1 MNKVFFSLII
11 CFLVFQALS
20 VVPEWDLSKA
30 GEDLLGTNSEITIE
44 VNHRRFLSVDMIM
57 KKKLTKENGSIKI
70 KNLLNIAGTEKEVP
84 FDQVESYYNLFS
96 TYIVCPKG
104 KYHPYNFN
112 TKEEV
117 IPKDFVGENWDL
129 RCYKHNIFFLVFY
142 LMNGDNANIYLTNM
156 KKIDWYNGAS
166 IDKEKIRETYDFLL
180 QEDKDK
186 YGNYQMMS
194 ILNKDNN
201 IKLAYLAYKLEE
213 GEGKQYVDYQRD
225 IQIIEKGSYT
235 QAYFKNS
242 TDNDKYFYYFT
253 YNDITDF
260 KSGYSTS
267 SIGVKSDYYYVF
279 DDFKFQNN
287 DYPHFEFF
295 DNMKIEKMEFL
306 LYNKFIY
313 YEMVS
318 LNNSDVHYY
327 GIFDVKLNKII
338 FNTKEE
344 ITDFIPYN
352 EMTMLAVTKDKAY
365 KICAYKDN
373 NNCVDTCSNNYLLDI
388 EGNTCGTTECPSGK
402 LSFMPLG
409 VCINEDKCDENYY
422 VIDNNKCGLCK
433 DINSSYPFKLIGGT
447 DCLKGI
453 IEGSYLSNSNLKLL
467 NCSTGYHLEKN
478 KCVSDKQCYELCKDC
493 SESSTSETD
502 QKCTS
507 CIDGFNLD
515 DKNNCV
521 CPSGKEKSDKNCKNC
536 TNTCDKYI
544 LNKCDCESCPDGYF
558 LNNLRCDKCDLS
570 CSKCEGESTNCTEC
584 KEWEFLEN
592 NKCYNCTSCKESI
605 QGSCKCKSC
614 LDGYYLENYQCKECQ
629 NDCVTCSSASKC
641 LSCGQFYFLE
651 NAQCKTCSDD
661 LKSKCNSTEKNTC
674 KCTSCKQNY
683 FLYNNEC
690 NECVK
695 EEQCE
700 TYEDDKK
707 CKCKKCNKGF
717 YYNNFSCKECEKN
730 CETCD
735 GGYFNDLNYHC
746 LSCNNNTENKYL
758 INTDDKHI
766 CVSDCSKYN
775 GTNNTE
781 KNICEFESNDDG
793 EDGVVYMLW
802 IFVALIG
809 IILIIISICIC
820 KKFIC
825 QKNDEI
831 GNIDE
836 MEAGELMEK

>member
-1 MNKVFFSLII
+1 
-11 CFLVFQALS
+11 
-20 VVPEWDLSKA
+20 
-30 GEDLLGTNSEITIE
+30 
-44 VNHRRFLSVDMIM
+44 
-57 KKKLTKENGSIKI
+57 
-70 KNLLNIAGTEKEVP
+70 
-84 FDQVESYYNLFS
+84 
-96 TYIVCPKG
+96 
-104 KYHPYNFN
+104 
-112 TKEEV
+112 
-117 IPKDFVGENWDL
+117 
-129 RCYKHNIFFLVFY
+129 
-142 LMNGDNANIYLTNM
+142 
-156 KKIDWYNGAS
+156 
-166 IDKEKIRETYDFLL
+166 
-180 QEDKDK
+180 
-186 YGNYQMMS
+186 
-194 ILNKDNN
+194 
-201 IKLAYLAYKLEE
+201 
-213 GEGKQYVDYQRD
+213 
-225 IQIIEKGSYT
+225 
-235 QAYFKNS
+235 
-242 TDNDKYFYYFT
+242 
-253 YNDITDF
+253 
-260 KSGYSTS
+260 
-267 SIGVKSDYYYVF
+267 
-279 DDFKFQNN
+279 
-287 DYPHFEFF
+287 
-295 DNMKIEKMEFL
+295 
-306 LYNKFIY
+306 
-313 YEMVS
+313 MVS

-447 DCLKGI
+447 DCLKNI

-584 KEWEFLEN
+584 KEGEFLEN

-614 LDGYYLENYQCKECQ
+614 VDGYYLENYQCKECQ

-674 KCTSCKQNY
+674 KCTSCKPDY

-781 KNICEFESNDDG
+781 KNICEFASNNDG
-793 EDGVVYMLW
+793 EDGVDYMLW